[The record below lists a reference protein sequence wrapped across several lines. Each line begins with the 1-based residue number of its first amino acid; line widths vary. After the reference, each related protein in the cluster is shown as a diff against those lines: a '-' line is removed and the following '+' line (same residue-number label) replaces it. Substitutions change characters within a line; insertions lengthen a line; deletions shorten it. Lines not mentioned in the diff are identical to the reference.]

1 MKFTDKLKLLVE
13 VEKKRLAKKGWGNV
27 LAGFT
32 MMITIFTCVYHFG
45 KPIWL
50 EHVPE
55 NLHENLEDKKTFFV
69 LGSLAVHVI
78 T

>member
-1 MKFTDKLKLLVE
+1 MKFTDKLKLLLE
-13 VEKKRLAKKGWGNV
+13 VEKKRLKNKGWGNV
-27 LAGFT
+27 LAGFF
-32 MMITIFTCVYHFG
+32 MMITIFTTVYYYAG
-45 KPIWL
+45 PIWL

-55 NLHENLEDKKTFFV
+55 NLQENLDDKKTFFV